1 MSKKVIKISEQDIG
15 NIVNEVID
23 RVIDNGS
30 YCIDLTQFDDETLE
44 QEYKDFRLIPQPHF
58 FDDVYQLKE
67 AVGDILPPDGVIKK
81 ITQKYNINP
90 DFIRKVEANN
100 KIAIYLVIA
109 EIGENVQIIRNEME
123 KMGYFLG
130 HIGKRSVINK
140 KKFVE
145 LQFEPYWQMQDD
157 ETDNIKSEY
166 STLYH
171 WTPEYNVKEILANGL
186 EPSNKSKYYYYPPR
200 IYLLKDG
207 DNADYTNAFGRALCS
222 RNNDPRNN
230 GSYVLLGIDIVNLND
245 NIRFFLDPN
254 STIGIYTEQQI
265 PPENINVIRKEQFK

>member
-1 MSKKVIKISEQDIG
+1 MSKKVIKISEQDVG
-15 NIVNEVID
+15 NIVNEVIN
-23 RVIDNGS
+23 RVIDNGN
-30 YCIDLTQFDDETLE
+30 YCIDLSQFDDEILE
-44 QEYKDFRLIPQPHF
+44 REYRDFRLIPQPHF

-145 LQFEPYWQMQDD
+145 LQFEPYWQMQ
-157 ETDNIKSEY
+157 
-166 STLYH
+166 
-171 WTPEYNVKEILANGL
+171 
-186 EPSNKSKYYYYPPR
+186 
-200 IYLLKDG
+200 
-207 DNADYTNAFGRALCS
+207 
-222 RNNDPRNN
+222 
-230 GSYVLLGIDIVNLND
+230 
-245 NIRFFLDPN
+245 
-254 STIGIYTEQQI
+254 
-265 PPENINVIRKEQFK
+265 KEQFK